1 MTMFCRQEED
11 PSLQILY
18 FEGAEVRAQT
28 SKPSP
33 EQEIPE
39 LSLSCLQKK
48 SVSAVAMGCS
58 LENTQF

>member
-18 FEGAEVRAQT
+18 FEEAEVSAQA

-39 LSLSCLQKK
+39 LSLSCLQK
-48 SVSAVAMGCS
+48 
-58 LENTQF
+58 NQ